1 MIETSDTIKNIAAA
15 LAKAQATM
23 HGATKDRT
31 NPAYKST
38 YATMASV
45 LEAARGP
52 LTENGISFM
61 QSPGVVTQEGLLPI
75 ETRFWHGASGEWIK
89 ASFAVPIQ
97 KRDPQ
102 GFGSAT
108 TYGCRYAMMAAL
120 GLPPVDDDGEAAK
133 GNSRPPP
140 RSERLT
146 GPPADNPLNG
156 NGSPPVDDERLNAD
170 FGPPGGDDSE
180 ARRKYIAQCQERI
193 LQAAATEAEIRN
205 WWQGEAQTR
214 RDFGLTQLEVNLLKS
229 IIGERFKKEKA
240 RA

>member
-170 FGPPGGDDSE
+170 FGEPDDE
-180 ARRKYIAQCQERI
+180 ARLKYIAVCHKIITTTHKTRAEVLEWWREQS
-193 LQAAATEAEIRN
+193 QA
-205 WWQGEAQTR
+205 R
-214 RDFGLTQLEVNLLKS
+214 RDFGLSQLETNMLKS
-229 IIGERFKKEKA
+229 LIAETFPEQPKVTA
-240 RA
+240 